1 MNLPNAVEAGMTF
14 PIFVEIVTPDG
25 DVKHR
30 YAFTKLP
37 IRIGRAYDNDIIL
50 DDPHTAAHHAK
61 IEYNQLDEL
70 IIADCGSLSGI
81 TQQRKREDFF
91 VVNGDQP
98 YRLGRTLLRIRT
110 RNYEVTPE
118 LTDNTNH
125 HWDGLLPAFAGVV
138 LLILIG
144 LLTTWISDITE
155 SNFSKYLLEL
165 VGVLGFVACWSGVW
179 ALFSKLFS
187 GHARFGRHL
196 WIASCGLVALESW
209 DLLSGIIAFAFSWE
223 SLAVFS
229 NHPPI
234 FICALVIYFH
244 LQATGNKH
252 LSRLKIILAGLA
264 VIGSAITMTKQYQA
278 TSHLASQL
286 YMNELYPPALRISR
300 DRNLDEFI
308 IEINSLK
315 KVVDNARKDEQDEDK
330 EKREKDQQKK
340 DEQAE
345 KENND
350 E

>member
-1 MNLPNAVEAGMTF
+1 MNLPTFVETAMS
-14 PIFVEIVTPDG
+14 PAIFVEIVTPDG

-30 YAFTKLP
+30 YTFTELP

-81 TQQRKREDFF
+81 TQQRTREDFF

-98 YRLGRTLLRIRT
+98 YRLGRTLVRIRT
-110 RNYEVTPE
+110 RDYKVAPE
-118 LTDNTNH
+118 ITDSTNH
-125 HWDGLLPAFAGVV
+125 HWDGWRPALTGVV
-138 LLILIG
+138 LLVLIG
-144 LLTTWISDITE
+144 LLTTWFGDINE
-155 SNFSKYLLEL
+155 SNLSKYLLEL
-165 VGVLGFVACWSGVW
+165 VSVLGFVACWSGVW

-196 WIASCGLVALESW
+196 WIASCGLAALESW

-223 SLAVFS
+223 TLSVFS

-252 LSRLKIILAGLA
+252 LGRLKIILFTLA

-278 TSHLASQL
+278 TNHLASQL
-286 YMNELYPPALRISR
+286 YMNELYPPVLRISR
-300 DRNLDEFI
+300 DKNLEDFI
-308 IEINSLK
+308 TEINSLK
-315 KVVDNARKDEQDEDK
+315 KVVDDARKDDQDKDK
-330 EKREKDQQKK
+330 S
-340 DEQAE
+340 DE
-345 KENND
+345 
-350 E
+350 